1 MPYVARRG
9 SSDQNWTKEQT
20 AWLWLYSG
28 GDTTDGPKIPRP
40 VISTAGTEKTSVMGT
55 FLHLNFIYQSLWII
69 TFPFLAIL
77 IYRTGKTRYQ
87 SRYQQC
93 HSDS

>member
-1 MPYVARRG
+1 MPYVTRRG

-40 VISTAGTEKTSVMGT
+40 VISTAGTGRK
-55 FLHLNFIYQSLWII
+55 H
-69 TFPFLAIL
+69 P
-77 IYRTGKTRYQ
+77 
-87 SRYQQC
+87 
-93 HSDS
+93 